1 MAGHRCLRRPASEP
15 YRSQGGKCGRRSSR
29 ETMRIAYLVSR
40 YPAVSHTFV
49 LREVLAL
56 RRLGLLI
63 DTFSVR
69 RSRPEELLS
78 TADREAFETTY
89 AILPPRIGD
98 LLRAH
103 AIALLTRP
111 SRYVVTLWLALRLT
125 PGGLRGTLWQLFYFI
140 EAVIFWHECRRRGI
154 RHVHAHF
161 ANVAADVALLAASLG
176 GGGADGWSWSFTMHG
191 SSEFYDA
198 AQNRLAKKVE
208 RASFVVCISDF
219 CRSQLMALADE
230 DHWPKLRKARCGVD
244 VDAYRP
250 GSTESD
256 DSAGAT
262 PGTARILCVGRLTS
276 AKGQALL
283 IRAVAELSRRR
294 LPVEAVF
301 VGDGPTRA
309 ILQEL
314 AQSLGIGER
323 VVFTGS
329 VGQDTIRSQYAAAD
343 LFCLPSLAEG
353 VPVVLMEAMA
363 MGLPVVTTRIMGT
376 PELVDDGVSGLL
388 VSPGRVDELARA
400 LAELISAPD
409 RREAMGRA
417 GREKVCAEFEIEQ
430 SARRVHELFVDE
442 LSAATARPIDARM
455 RDRRL
460 RAMPTSES

>member
-1 MAGHRCLRRPASEP
+1 
-15 YRSQGGKCGRRSSR
+15 
-29 ETMRIAYLVSR
+29 MRIAYLVSR

-56 RRLGLLI
+56 RRLGVLI
-63 DTFSVR
+63 DTFSIR
-69 RSRPEELLS
+69 RSRSEELLS
-78 TADREAFETTY
+78 AADREAFETTY

-103 AIALLTRP
+103 AMALVTRP
-111 SRYVVTLWLALRLT
+111 WRYLVTLWLALRLT

-140 EAVIFWHECRRRGI
+140 EAVVFWHECRRRGI

-161 ANVAADVALLAASLG
+161 ANVAADVALLTASLG
-176 GGGADGWSWSFTMHG
+176 GGRAEGWSWSFTMHG
-191 SSEFYDA
+191 PTEFYDVGGY
-198 AQNRLAKKVE
+198 RLTRKVE

-219 CRSQLMALADE
+219 CRSQLMALVGPE
-230 DHWPKLRKARCGVD
+230 HWPKLRKAYCGVD

-250 GSTESD
+250 QSPASD
-256 DSAGAT
+256 DGAGGT
-262 PGTARILCVGRLTS
+262 RETARVLCVGRLTS
-276 AKGQALL
+276 EKGQAVLL
-283 IRAVAELSRRR
+283 RAVAELTRRRR
-294 LPVEAVF
+294 LPVEVVF

-309 ILQEL
+309 ALQEL
-314 AQSLGIGER
+314 ASSLGVGER
-323 VVFTGS
+323 VTFKGS
-329 VGQDTIRSQYAAAD
+329 VGQDTIRSHYAAAD
-343 LFCLPSLAEG
+343 LFCLPSFAEG

-409 RREAMGRA
+409 RRKAMGRA
-417 GREKVCAEFEIEQ
+417 GREKVCAEFEIER

-442 LSAATARPIDARM
+442 LFAATARAAEERM
-455 RDRRL
+455 RGPRTRVI
-460 RAMPTSES
+460 PTSRS